1 MEALFEIAE
10 EMVRQSSLPCT
21 GCRYCVSRCPQ
32 GLDIPNLL
40 DLYNEHCFTGGGFIA
55 PMALAAV
62 PQEKQPSACVGCR
75 GCETVCPQ
83 RIEISA
89 AMADFTARLSA

>member
-1 MEALFEIAE
+1 MAKDL
-10 EMVRQSSLPCT
+10 
-21 GCRYCVSRCPQ
+21 VSFQLVKFLESRGVENIF
-32 GLDIPNLL
+32 GLCGHTVI

-83 RIEISA
+83 RIAISA